1 MADVRKSSRA
11 TKGQHPKAHE
21 LDQPIES
28 KKKGK
33 KGGKKAAVQEE
44 EAEVI
49 RCVCGVTSTTDDDEA
64 AWIACDNCAVWQ
76 HNVCVGVSRF
86 EEDTPDK
93 YLCEQCAPNAHKEL
107 LDGIS
112 RGEQP
117 WIARQEKYEEEKAE
131 QERKEAEEAARK
143 KGKKGKKRQS
153 GGGGEQKRDVTPA
166 NGKIQSPPVPLKKEP
181 QKESP
186 AKVSSQKRKAR
197 DESQDKEAVKESSSK
212 VRKTSARPTPRAS
225 PPSDLPTKITE
236 LENEQQGQATLI
248 KRGLLQSI
256 PLAIEHRHYTLRPD
270 DTIDAKAERL
280 AIQIEGAVRSTH
292 PSKSASIKQI
302 RSIFS
307 NLKQNQ
313 ELCNGLLTQSLSP
326 QSLAVMTTD
335 DMASKELKR
344 ETAIMKARADK
355 QSIMITD
362 DGPRIRRTHKGEE
375 IIEGD
380 SNPNEYSDIPMS
392 ASRRREM
399 LDPNAGMGDRSRS
412 RSPEN
417 EVELPEV
424 ADDYPSR
431 DKIRSSATPKTPL
444 NIDTK
449 QPALRKGSTQSSAT
463 GNFDINKVFSSVQS
477 PHPSTNKQRV
487 SIDQYRRMSGNAPP
501 VNGPGDDPDVDKML
515 QDDNES
521 PPYSPVEDNPDPD
534 IVWRG
539 TVSMDSI
546 AKFPAYAKQIAG
558 PDLSRNRM
566 QTPWSELLHKDLK
579 VHGRIDAD
587 KANEYLCGLRYSPP
601 SDVIILNIT
610 SASGSPDFLDLYNYF
625 HDKKRYGVLTNKGP
639 GNVRDTYLVPV
650 PPGPGNIPDFVVN
663 LLEHNLPE
671 DRPEP
676 SILVTLVVRNGWEQP
691 SRIQSFDGAS
701 DPHSPLT
708 AGGVAQRQ
716 MSMNHSGPAMSPSPV
731 VHPSSFY
738 SPSPA
743 VPKPDE
749 RNQQQNFEEQRRIA
763 QVEGEA
769 VALRIL
775 GEYARAP
782 TVSFLMPQAYQ
793 MRDLEWQAIRNILER
808 DEKAQTDLK
817 HLSEVLERSGP
828 QS

>member
-21 LDQPIES
+21 LDQPIET

-33 KGGKKAAVQEE
+33 KGGKKTAVQEE
-44 EAEVI
+44 EEVEVI

-76 HNVCVGVSRF
+76 HNVCVGVSPY

-93 YLCEQCAPNAHKEL
+93 YLCEQCAPDAHKEL
-107 LDGIS
+107 LDGIA

-117 WIARQEKYEEEKAE
+117 WIARQEKHEEEKAE
-131 QERKEAEEAARK
+131 QERQDAEEAARK
-143 KGKKGKKRQS
+143 KGKKGKKRS
-153 GGGGEQKRDVTPA
+153 SDQKSDVTPA
-166 NGKIQSPPVPLKKEP
+166 NGKIQSPPIPAKKEP
-181 QKESP
+181 QRESP
-186 AKVSSQKRKAR
+186 AKISNQKRKAR
-197 DESQDKEAVKESSSK
+197 DDELQDKEAIKESSSK
-212 VRKTSARPTPRAS
+212 VRKTLSRPTPRAS
-225 PPSDLPTKITE
+225 PPSDLPSKITE
-236 LENEQQGQATLI
+236 LEAEQQGQATLI
-248 KRGLLQSI
+248 KKGLLQAI
-256 PLAIEHRHYTLRPD
+256 PHAIEERYYTLRPD

-280 AIQIEGAVRSTH
+280 AIQIEEAVRSTH
-292 PSKSASIKQI
+292 PNKSASIKQI

-313 ELCNGLLTQSLSP
+313 ELCNGLLSQSLTP
-326 QSLAVMTTD
+326 QALAVMTTD
-335 DMASKELKR
+335 DMASNELKR

-392 ASRRREM
+392 AARRREM
-399 LDPNAGMGDRSRS
+399 LDPNSGMGDRSRS

-417 EVELPEV
+417 EVEVPEIPE
-424 ADDYPSR
+424 DYSSR
-431 DKIRSSATPKTPL
+431 DKGRTSSTPRTPL

-449 QPALRKGSTQSSAT
+449 QPALRKGSTQGSAT

-477 PHPSTNKQRV
+477 PHPSSNKQRGM
-487 SIDQYRRMSGNAPP
+487 DHYRRMSGNAPP
-501 VNGPGDDPDVDKML
+501 ANGPGDDPDVDKML

-521 PPYSPVEDNPDPD
+521 PPYSPVEDNPDPE

-539 TVSMDSI
+539 TVSMDSV
-546 AKFPAYAKQIAG
+546 AKFSAYAKQVAG

-601 SDVIILNIT
+601 SDVVIINIT
-610 SASGSPDFLDLYNYF
+610 PTSTSSDFLDLYSYF
-625 HDKKRYGVLTNKGP
+625 HDKKRYGVLTNKGL

-671 DRPEP
+671 ERPEP
-676 SILVTLVVRNGWEQP
+676 SLLVTLVVRNGWEQP
-691 SRIQSFDGAS
+691 SRVQSFDGSA

-708 AGGVAQRQ
+708 AGGIAQRQ
-716 MSMNHSGPAMSPSPV
+716 MSINHSGPAMSPSPV
-731 VHPSSFY
+731 VPQGGFHPST
-738 SPSPA
+738 PIG
-743 VPKPDE
+743 KPDE
-749 RNQQQNFEEQRRIA
+749 RYQQQNAEEQRRIA
-763 QVEGEA
+763 QAEGEA

-793 MRDLEWQAIRNILER
+793 MRDLEWQAIRSILER
-808 DEKAQTDLK
+808 DEKAQNDLK
-817 HLSEVLERSGP
+817 HLSEVLARTGP
-828 QS
+828 A

>member
-21 LDQPIES
+21 LDQPFEA

-33 KGGKKAAVQEE
+33 KGGKKATVQEE
-44 EAEVI
+44 EVEVI
-49 RCVCGVTSTTDDDEA
+49 RCVCGVTSTTDDDED

-76 HNVCVGVSRF
+76 HNVCVGVSPF

-93 YLCEQCAPNAHKEL
+93 YLCEQCAPNAHEEL
-107 LDGIS
+107 LDGIAK
-112 RGEQP
+112 GEQP
-117 WIARQEKYEEEKAE
+117 WVARQERYEEEKAE
-131 QERKEAEEAARK
+131 QERQEAEEAARK
-143 KGKKGKKRQS
+143 RGKKGKKRQS
-153 GGGGEQKRDVTPA
+153 DQKREVTPM
-166 NGKIQSPPVPLKKEP
+166 NGKVQSPSVSAKKEV

-186 AKVSSQKRKAR
+186 AKVSSQKRKTR
-197 DESQDKEAVKESSSK
+197 DESHDKEAVKESSSK

-225 PPSDLPTKITE
+225 PPSDLPTKITD
-236 LENEQQGQATLI
+236 LEIEQQGQATLI
-248 KRGLLQSI
+248 KKGLLQSI
-256 PLAIEHRHYTLRPD
+256 PLAIEDRYYTLRPD
-270 DTIDAKAERL
+270 DTIEAKAERL
-280 AIQIEGAVRSTH
+280 AIQIEVAVRNTH
-292 PSKSASIKQI
+292 PNKSASIKQI
-302 RSIFS
+302 RSIFL

-313 ELCNGLLTQSLSP
+313 ELCNGLLTQSLTP
-326 QSLAVMTTD
+326 QALAVMTTD

-380 SNPNEYSDIPMS
+380 SNPIEYSDIPMS
-392 ASRRREM
+392 ASRRREI
-399 LDPNAGMGDRSRS
+399 LDPNAGTGDRSRS

-417 EVELPEV
+417 EVELPEEDM
-424 ADDYPSR
+424 DDYSSR
-431 DKIRSSATPKTPL
+431 DKIRSSSTPKVPL

-449 QPALRKGSTQSSAT
+449 QPAVRKGSAQGSAT
-463 GNFDINKVFSSVQS
+463 ESFDINKVFSSVRS
-477 PHPSTNKQRV
+477 PHPATNKQRV
-487 SIDQYRRMSGNAPP
+487 SVDHYRRMSGNAPP

-539 TVSMDSI
+539 TVSMDAV
-546 AKFPAYAKQIAG
+546 AKFPAYAKQVAG

-566 QTPWSELLHKDLK
+566 QTPWSDLLHKDLK

-601 SDVIILNIT
+601 SDVIIINIT
-610 SASGSPDFLDLYNYF
+610 PASESQDFLDLYNYF

-650 PPGPGNIPDFVVN
+650 PPGPGNIPDFIVN

-676 SILVTLVVRNGWEQP
+676 SILVTLVVRSGWEP

-708 AGGVAQRQ
+708 AGGVGQRQ
-716 MSMNHSGPAMSPSPV
+716 MSMNHTGPAMSPSSV
-731 VHPSSFY
+731 AHPGGFH

-743 VPKPDE
+743 VPRPDE
-749 RNQQQNFEEQRRIA
+749 RHQHQNFEEQRRIA
-763 QVEGEA
+763 QVDGEA
-769 VALRIL
+769 IALRIL
-775 GEYARAP
+775 GEYSRAP

-793 MRDLEWQAIRNILER
+793 MRDLEWQAIRSILER
-808 DEKAQTDLK
+808 DEKAQNDLK
-817 HLSEVLERSGP
+817 HLSEVLARTQP
-828 QS
+828 T

>member
-21 LDQPIES
+21 LDQPIET
-28 KKKGK
+28 KKKGRKVERRLRFK
-33 KGGKKAAVQEE
+33 K
-44 EAEVI
+44 
-49 RCVCGVTSTTDDDEA
+49 R
-64 AWIACDNCAVWQ
+64 
-76 HNVCVGVSRF
+76 R
-86 EEDTPDK
+86 
-93 YLCEQCAPNAHKEL
+93 L
-107 LDGIS
+107 

-131 QERKEAEEAARK
+131 QERKSAEEAARK

-153 GGGGEQKRDVTPA
+153 DQNAT
-166 NGKIQSPPVPLKKEP
+166 
-181 QKESP
+181 
-186 AKVSSQKRKAR
+186 QKRKAR
-197 DESQDKEAVKESSSK
+197 DESHDKDIVKESSSK

-236 LENEQQGQATLI
+236 LETEQQGQATLI
-248 KRGLLQSI
+248 KKGLLQSI
-256 PLAIEHRHYTLRPD
+256 PHAIEERYYTLRHD
-270 DTIDAKAERL
+270 DTIEAKAERL
-280 AIQIEGAVRSTH
+280 AIQIEVAVRTH
-292 PSKSASIKQI
+292 NPNKSASIKQI
-302 RSIFS
+302 RSIFL

-313 ELCNGLLTQSLSP
+313 ELCNGLLTQSLTP
-326 QSLAVMTTD
+326 QALAVMTTD

-380 SNPNEYSDIPMS
+380 GNPNDYSDIPMS
-392 ASRRREM
+392 ATRRREM
-399 LDPNAGMGDRSRS
+399 LDPNAGLGDRSRS

-417 EVELPEV
+417 EVELPEESS
-424 ADDYPSR
+424 DDYSSR
-431 DKIRSSATPKTPL
+431 DKIRSSSISKVPL

-449 QPALRKGSTQSSAT
+449 QPALRKGSTQGSAT

-477 PHPSTNKQRV
+477 PHPTNKRV
-487 SIDQYRRMSGNAPP
+487 SVDHYRRMSGNAPP

-539 TVSMDSI
+539 TVSMDAV
-546 AKFPAYAKQIAG
+546 AKFSAYAKQVAG

-601 SDVIILNIT
+601 SDVIIINIT
-610 SASGSPDFLDLYNYF
+610 PASESQDFLDLYNYF
-625 HDKKRYGVLTNKGP
+625 HDKKR
-639 GNVRDTYLVPV
+639 
-650 PPGPGNIPDFVVN
+650 
-663 LLEHNLPE
+663 
-671 DRPEP
+671 
-676 SILVTLVVRNGWEQP
+676 
-691 SRIQSFDGAS
+691 
-701 DPHSPLT
+701 PLT

-716 MSMNHSGPAMSPSPV
+716 MSINHSGPAMSPSPV
-731 VHPSSFY
+731 VHSGGFH

-743 VPKPDE
+743 VSKPDE
-749 RNQQQNFEEQRRIA
+749 RYQQQNSEEQRRIA
-763 QVEGEA
+763 QADGEA

-775 GEYARAP
+775 GEYSRAP

-793 MRDLEWQAIRNILER
+793 MRDLEWQAIRSILER
-808 DEKAQTDLK
+808 DEKAQNDLK
-817 HLSEVLERSGP
+817 HLSECC
-828 QS
+828 

>member
-21 LDQPIES
+21 LDQPIET

-33 KGGKKAAVQEE
+33 KGGKKTAVQEE
-44 EAEVI
+44 EEVEVI

-64 AWIACDNCAVWQ
+64 AWIACDICAVWQ
-76 HNVCVGVSRF
+76 HNVCVGVSPY

-93 YLCEQCAPNAHKEL
+93 YTCEQCAPEAHKEL
-107 LDGIS
+107 LDGIA

-117 WIARQEKYEEEKAE
+117 WIARQEKHEEEKAE
-131 QERKEAEEAARK
+131 QERQDAEEAARK
-143 KGKKGKKRQS
+143 KGKKGKKRTS
-153 GGGGEQKRDVTPA
+153 DQKRDVTPA
-166 NGKIQSPPVPLKKEP
+166 NGKLQSPSV
-181 QKESP
+181 P
-186 AKVSSQKRKAR
+186 AKKDTQKDSPVKASSQKRKTR
-197 DESQDKEAVKESSSK
+197 DESQDKEAMKESSTK
-212 VRKTSARPTPRAS
+212 VRKTLSRPTPRAS
-225 PPSDLPTKITE
+225 PPSDLPSKISE
-236 LENEQQGQATLI
+236 LDAEQQGQVTLI
-248 KRGLLQSI
+248 KKGLLQAI
-256 PLAIEHRHYTLRPD
+256 PHAIEERYYTLRPD
-270 DTIDAKAERL
+270 DSIDAKAERL
-280 AIQIEGAVRSTH
+280 AIQIEAAVRSTH
-292 PSKSASIKQI
+292 PNKSASIKQI
-302 RSIFS
+302 RSIFL

-313 ELCNGLLTQSLSP
+313 ELCNGLLSQSLSP
-326 QSLAVMTTD
+326 QALAVMTTD

-344 ETAIMKARADK
+344 ETALMKARADK

-375 IIEGD
+375 VIEED
-380 SNPNEYSDIPMS
+380 TNPNEYPDIPMS
-392 ASRRREM
+392 AARRREM

-412 RSPEN
+412 HSPEN
-417 EVELPEV
+417 EVEVPEIPE
-424 ADDYPSR
+424 DYPSH
-431 DKIRSSATPKTPL
+431 DKVRAVSTPKTPL

-477 PHPSTNKQRV
+477 PHPSTNKQRNA
-487 SIDQYRRMSGNAPP
+487 DHYRRSSNAPP
-501 VNGPGDDPDVDKML
+501 LNGPGDDPDVDKML

-521 PPYSPVEDNPDPD
+521 PPYSPVEDPSDPD
-534 IVWRG
+534 IVWKG
-539 TVSMDSI
+539 TMSMDSV
-546 AKFPAYAKQIAG
+546 AKFSAYAKQVAG

-601 SDVIILNIT
+601 SDVIVINIT
-610 SASGSPDFLDLYNYF
+610 PTSGSSDFLDLYNYF

-663 LLEHNLPE
+663 LAEHNLPE

-691 SRIQSFDGAS
+691 SRLQSFDGAT
-701 DPHSPLT
+701 DPHSPLA
-708 AGGVAQRQ
+708 AGGIAQRQ
-716 MSMNHSGPAMSPSPV
+716 MSMSHSGPGMSPSPV
-731 VHPSSFY
+731 TPQGSFHPSI
-738 SPSPA
+738 
-743 VPKPDE
+743 VGKPEE
-749 RNQQQNFEEQRRIA
+749 RHHQQNLEEQRRIA

-775 GEYARAP
+775 GDYARAP
-782 TVSFLMPQAYQ
+782 TVGFLMPQAYQ
-793 MRDLEWQAIRNILER
+793 MRDLEWQAIRSILER
-808 DEKAQTDLK
+808 DEKAQNDLK
-817 HLSEVLERSGP
+817 HLSEVLARTGP
-828 QS
+828 A